1 MTDNPNNLDEQ
12 TEKDKLDFDVSDEIV
27 VKDKDGSYKV
37 LIGGQLKKFDG
48 EKITDTE
55 IPKQRIETKQP
66 VLEEKLFDEEGLIPK
81 EPVEDRLAPPAPAPW
96 HKDSG
101 AAFYFNTED
110 EEEVQKIA
118 TAKSI
123 SAAVDL
129 GIYVEA
135 VILESGL
142 QLNDEAV
149 KNKLKNVVLARLKH
163 VREKPDTKSV
173 LVRRVAE
180 GGLGFSEGDADKLI
194 LLMEEKLKIIEAEN
208 KSKQPET
215 ELDKLIKQS
224 EDIYDFSKKDEEE
237 AEDLDKKVDYH
248 EELADQLE
256 EEKPEL
262 TKAPEIS
269 QLIEQ
274 PTIKPKEDLDIKKDT
289 IGSSGVIRKTVSDSP
304 RPKMEDVRQVSHLRS
319 PIDELR
325 YLGISELRRAGTNSL
340 DNIKMIK
347 EKVDALGEESFIKK
361 VEGIKAWR
369 QSPLYKLYVDIGR
382 ESMETGKSIS
392 RVIDIKTSAGTETLS
407 LLEFEKITDLNKEM
421 KY

>member
-66 VLEEKLFDEEGLIPK
+66 VLEEKLFDEEGLVPK